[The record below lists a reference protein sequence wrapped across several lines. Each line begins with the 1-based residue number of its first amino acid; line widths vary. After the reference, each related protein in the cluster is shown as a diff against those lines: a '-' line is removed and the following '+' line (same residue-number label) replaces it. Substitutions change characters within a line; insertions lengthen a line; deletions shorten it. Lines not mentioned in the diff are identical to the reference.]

1 MELTPFGRPTLV
13 ARIFRDKRVLRE
25 GYVPP
30 TLPGRE
36 SQIEEFETL
45 LSSLHYN
52 EPVPHILFIGPTGT
66 GKTAVV
72 KQVMARKEAEFK
84 EGFVRFEY
92 INCSRAN
99 TAYRVFYKLNR
110 IFGILVP
117 PSGLPF
123 DVLYDRFF
131 ETLSRAKIRLVVVL
145 DEIDIPSKR
154 GDRLLYSLS
163 RINSELDE
171 ETTSLTVVGIA
182 NTVNFLERLDERARS
197 SFNPA
202 VIYFPRYNAD
212 ELKAILLQRARLGL
226 RDGTWDEGAIN
237 YIAAKIAR
245 ESGDAR
251 RAIDVLRMAA
261 EIAEKENSMKLT
273 VEHAKKAIDAVNEQ
287 ELGLAIRSLPLHHRF
302 VLLAIAKLLASEDE
316 RPGTGKVYRSYLTIT
331 RMHMAEP
338 LTMRRVSGIINE
350 LANHGLIETK
360 MSYGGAYGNTKVVTS
375 MIVSPERALK
385 LLGSMGTR

>member
-1 MELTPFGRPTLV
+1 METLPFGHPSIVSRV
-13 ARIFRDKRVLRE
+13 FRDKRVLRE
-25 GYVPP
+25 SYLPP

-36 SQIEEFETL
+36 SQIEEFEAL
-45 LSSLHYN
+45 LSPLYYN
-52 EPVPHILFIGPTGT
+52 EPVPHILFIGKTGT

-72 KQVMARKEAEFK
+72 KQILARKEAEFK
-84 EGFVRFEY
+84 NSFIRFEY

-123 DVLYDRFF
+123 DVLYDRFY
-131 ETLSRAKIRLVVVL
+131 EALSQSKIRLVVIL
-145 DEIDIPSKR
+145 DEIDIPSRR

-171 ETTSLTVVGIA
+171 ETTSLTIVGIA
-182 NTVNFLERLDERARS
+182 NTVNFLDRLDERARS

-202 VIYFPRYNAD
+202 VIYFPPYNAD
-212 ELKAILLQRARLGL
+212 ELHAILLQRARLGL
-226 RDGTWDEGAIN
+226 RDETWEEGAIN

-261 EIAEKENSMKLT
+261 EIAEKENSLRLT
-273 VEHAKKAIDAVNEQ
+273 IEHAKKAMDAVSEQ

-302 VLLAIAKLLASEDE
+302 VLLAIAKLLASGDE
-316 RPGTGKVYRSYLTIT
+316 RPGTGKIYRSYLTIT

-350 LANHGLIETK
+350 LASQGLIETK

-375 MIVSPERALK
+375 IIVAPERALK
-385 LLGSMGTR
+385 LLGSISLR